1 MAEEKKNKEKEKEK
15 ESVGSKL
22 GILENKAVLLGGIV
36 VVQVVL
42 AIALTQFLILPKLG
56 VQEAQMTPEG
66 QEMSEEKDLADLGVL
81 VGLEEIIV
89 TLQSESGKPRYLRI
103 NINLEVKNQMAA
115 EVVATRLPQLRD
127 IVIMSLSDKT
137 VDDMSRP
144 EGKKGLRDE
153 IFRRID
159 EQMPEG
165 ILMNIYFSD
174 LVVQ

>member
-1 MAEEKKNKEKEKEK
+1 MADEKKNEEKEK
-15 ESVGSKL
+15 ESGGSKL
-22 GILENKAVLLGGIV
+22 GILENKAVMLGGIV
-36 VVQVVL
+36 IVQVIL

-56 VQEAQMTPEG
+56 VQGAQMAPETL
-66 QEMSEEKDLADLGVL
+66 EKSEKKELADLGVL

-89 TLQSESGKPRYLRI
+89 TLKSDSGKPRYLRI

-115 EVVATRLPQLRD
+115 EVVTTRLPQLRD
-127 IVIMSLSDKT
+127 IVIMALSDKT
-137 VDDMSRP
+137 VDDLSRP

-159 EQMPEG
+159 EKMPDD
-165 ILMNIYFSD
+165 ILMNVYFSD